1 MALACDSLHSYIRVR
16 AARPP
21 MTSGDVFSF
30 SPLVRCKD
38 GRLLRLADRSQ
49 FFYDH
54 DGNV

>member
-1 MALACDSLHSYIRVR
+1 
-16 AARPP
+16 

-30 SPLVRCKD
+30 TPLVRCKD

-54 DGNV
+54 DGDVRARISFFSLHMCRD